1 MIMMIFSNYLLR
13 LSMICKIL
21 EILRKSKPMVVLLF
35 IQNNCYFKTRF
46 PRSMSSSRLHHLVP
60 RQIQDMKSCL
70 VK

>member
-1 MIMMIFSNYLLR
+1 MIMMMIMIFSNYLIR
-13 LSMICKIL
+13 LSIICKIL
-21 EILRKSKPMVVLLF
+21 EIQPMVVLLF